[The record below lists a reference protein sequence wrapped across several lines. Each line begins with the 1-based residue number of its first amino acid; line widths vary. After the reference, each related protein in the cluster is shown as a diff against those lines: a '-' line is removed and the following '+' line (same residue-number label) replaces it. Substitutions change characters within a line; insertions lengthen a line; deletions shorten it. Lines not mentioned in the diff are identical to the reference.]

1 MAKPLSFK
9 DMINVEPRPGEDE
22 LINYRVQKRKRTYS
36 GNEDVKPVDE
46 KSPPKPKK
54 PKLSDQMRKVKAALA
69 FRKNKAKI
77 ARGRKIALN
86 RTASQD
92 KLKRR
97 AKVSKRNEFFK
108 KFSKGR
114 PRSEVPFADRR
125 RIEKKLNSPA
135 IKARI
140 EREAK
145 KEVKVKRKEDMERKR
160 NKSANK

>member
-1 MAKPLSFK
+1 MAKLLRFR
-9 DMINVEPRPGEDE
+9 DMINSEPAPGEDE
-22 LINYRVQKRKRTYS
+22 LINYRKSKKKRTYS
-36 GNEDVKPVDE
+36 GNEDVEPVDE

-86 RTASQD
+86 RPATND

-97 AKVSKRNEFFK
+97 AKVSKRNEFFR
-108 KFSKGR
+108 KFSKGKQKSDIPYAER
-114 PRSEVPFADRR
+114 K
-125 RIEKKLNSPA
+125 RIEKRLNSPA

-145 KEVKVKRKEDMERKR
+145 KEVKIKRKEDMERKR
-160 NKSANK
+160 NKSAKK